1 MKMDMDDYIDEAEKQ
16 KLSDFCNKKMTVDD
30 FTSLKLIGKGSYGKV
45 FLVQKKDD
53 QKIYAMKILKKKAMI
68 KRNQVNHIK
77 TERKIMELI
86 DHPFIVKLIYAFQ
99 TAQKLYMVMDYC
111 PGGELFYHIQRV
123 ERFNEEAVKFY
134 GAQLVLA
141 LDHLHKNNII
151 YRDLKPEN
159 VLINKD
165 GYIKLTDFGLS
176 KENISD
182 NVSAKSFCGTP
193 EYLAPEI
200 IEGKGHGQAVDWW
213 SLGSI
218 LYEMLTG
225 LPPFYSKD
233 REKLFQT
240 IKTGEVKFY
249 KFLSKEAVD
258 LLTKLFIKDPEKR
271 LGSGP
276 TGLQDIESHPFFE
289 SINWESILEKK
300 IKPPFTPKLR
310 SETDTRYID
319 PEFTSLAAGDS
330 YQAGESLNDNENPF
344 VGFSYDAN
352 KEGEQQ
358 DAPQI

>member
-1 MKMDMDDYIDEAEKQ
+1 MYLFLI
-16 KLSDFCNKKMTVDD
+16 
-30 FTSLKLIGKGSYGKV
+30 SLNS
-45 FLVQKKDD
+45 
-53 QKIYAMKILKKKAMI
+53 
-68 KRNQVNHIK
+68 
-77 TERKIMELI
+77 
-86 DHPFIVKLIYAFQ
+86 
-99 TAQKLYMVMDYC
+99 
-111 PGGELFYHIQRV
+111 
-123 ERFNEEAVKFY
+123 
-134 GAQLVLA
+134 
-141 LDHLHKNNII
+141 
-151 YRDLKPEN
+151 LKPEN

-276 TGLQDIESHPFFE
+276 TGLQDIKSHPFFE